1 MATQGMITGVSA
13 IYKRLLN
20 HRPVIQNEV
29 QFFVKEFEGTR
40 GNSDHQSLKA
50 TVDVTNEVESL
61 LQEIAQLSP
70 LLKKITDQVHESNSS
85 CDAIFTAT
93 ERQLELPREVQQ
105 TLDAEVAEHHARI
118 EAERYSVNAQAQEKL
133 KQLKSDITRVREARM
148 RLQTKITVA
157 RPSGSAVEANTITS
171 TTTAADSTSPVVT
184 DLTPTTAGSTQTD
197 LTPTTAEPGTS
208 ARLETVTSSLATPA
222 GVDGTPKNLGVEVTP
237 AAVGDGGVTVAPN
250 GGVDTSVDTTPVTA
264 SSEVVA
270 GGDGTTPSP
279 DSV

>member
-1 MATQGMITGVSA
+1 M
-13 IYKRLLN
+13 
-20 HRPVIQNEV
+20 
-29 QFFVKEFEGTR
+29 
-40 GNSDHQSLKA
+40 
-50 TVDVTNEVESL
+50 
-61 LQEIAQLSP
+61 
-70 LLKKITDQVHESNSS
+70 
-85 CDAIFTAT
+85 
-93 ERQLELPREVQQ
+93 
-105 TLDAEVAEHHARI
+105 AEHHARI

-157 RPSGSAVEANTITS
+157 RPSGSAVEANTITP

-184 DLTPTTAGSTQTD
+184 AGSIQPDLTPTTAGSTQPDLTPTTAGSTQPDLTPTTAGSTQPD

-250 GGVDTSVDTTPVTA
+250 GGVDTTPVTA